1 MSLLLN
7 GYRIL
12 VLDDEKVLE
21 IDCAVLNAMVCF
33 KMVHSVLHKFRFNFF
48 NWKGNKSPLPLGETV
63 LLSTTKSFVILTISL
78 SSFTHTY
85 LEPT

>member
-21 IDCAVLNAMVCF
+21 IACAVLNAMVCF
-33 KMVHSVLHKFRFNFF
+33 KTVHSVLHKFRFNFF